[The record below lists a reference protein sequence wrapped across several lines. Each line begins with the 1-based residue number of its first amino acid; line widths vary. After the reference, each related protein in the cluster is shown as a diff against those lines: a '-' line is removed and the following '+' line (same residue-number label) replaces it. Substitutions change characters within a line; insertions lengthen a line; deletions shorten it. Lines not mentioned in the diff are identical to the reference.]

1 MAVNSEAIAKTPV
14 TVEQLA
20 ENITLVK
27 KLQEKMR
34 PVVASGCFSSSC

>member
-1 MAVNSEAIAKTPV
+1 MIFVLFLDVKWRKRN
-14 TVEQLA
+14 
-20 ENITLVK
+20 K